1 MIQTKCMLEEVGNTY
16 GNGYSQIGLFTSG
29 ILKIFV
35 EDRRPAHM
43 ERVNNSKNT
52 ITIYISDLVI
62 AHTNIQ
68 SDKTKDK
75 SVNP

>member
-1 MIQTKCMLEEVGNTY
+1 MTMDIVRLVSLPLVYWKSFG
-16 GNGYSQIGLFTSG
+16 
-29 ILKIFV
+29 
-35 EDRRPAHM
+35 EDRITAHM

-62 AHTNIQ
+62 AHTNMQ

-75 SVNP
+75 SVNPWYKVQVPF